1 MLRSMAHTE
10 AGAHVE
16 SMNRAPVD
24 KGQGNLSCTDL
35 HACRL
40 RVEERNIKGSYDS
53 PAMPS
58 SKSSNLDRKSS
69 KRTFKYCGKDAELGL
84 HYTWQL
90 GGVGIVKYSLFFK
103 GLATGSSNWT
113 FKKSL
118 CVCGGA
124 TKVGGADLGGEGR
137 KSDWGHIM

>member
-69 KRTFKYCGKDAELGL
+69 KRTLQMCDRDAEVYSPQLMVSSRSLGKEEL
-84 HYTWQL
+84 RST
-90 GGVGIVKYSLFFK
+90 
-103 GLATGSSNWT
+103 
-113 FKKSL
+113 
-118 CVCGGA
+118 
-124 TKVGGADLGGEGR
+124 
-137 KSDWGHIM
+137 